1 MFGGW
6 RRRAK
11 QRDDVDRLLAQR
23 SLMEQIGNEEGSL
36 VDEIGAHFGMTDA
49 QVMAA
54 AHGNPA
60 IESFEDVRGRGMRL
74 RYIGFRHIGDDF
86 RTVMDAMEADGAR
99 FSADVKRVAR
109 EIGASPMRFD
119 SKGRLILHSRFQ
131 RVLRKLTGLFLR

>member
-1 MFGGW
+1 MTLFGGG

-11 QRDDVDRLLAQR
+11 QRDDVDRLLATR
-23 SLMEQIGNEEGSL
+23 ALLERIGNEEGSL

-74 RYIGFRHIGDDF
+74 RYIGFRHIAADF
-86 RTVMDAMEADGAR
+86 RIVMDATAASARADRARIIAEAE
-99 FSADVKRVAR
+99 SVAR
-109 EIGASPMRFD
+109 LRFD
-119 SKGRLILHSRFQ
+119 SKGHLILHSRFQ